1 MQTNLQTLNLFNKSK
16 KTTMQK
22 SLFLFLIFCFSF
34 GNAQT
39 SFVNNS
45 IIPAPNSYKATGD
58 SIRLNGQIKF
68 TFEKN
73 KFSARELKTAQ
84 IFESAIN
91 STTSNKKSNI
101 EVLFIA
107 KNPSVS
113 LKKEAYKIT
122 ITPKKITVTGSE
134 EGLFY
139 AVQSLLQL
147 LPNKPKNQEI
157 KLPCVTIEDEPRYDY
172 RGLHLD
178 VCRHFFSVDV
188 IKDFIA
194 QMSSYKLNNFH
205 WHLTDDQGWRI
216 EIKKYPKLTEVG
228 SKRAQTLVG
237 NKFERFPYFF
247 DGNPYEGFY
256 TQEEIKDVV
265 KFAEDHYVNI
275 IPEIEMPGHAT
286 AAVTAYPNLSCFP
299 DRQYKVIEYWGVFD
313 DIFCAGKEETFTFL
327 EDVLTEVMALFPS
340 KYIHIG
346 GDECPKT
353 RWKECP
359 NCQKRIK
366 DLGLKDEHELQ
377 SYLTTR
383 IEKFLNANGRQILGW
398 DEMLE
403 GGLAP
408 NAAVMSWRGEAGG
421 ISAARQKHNVI
432 MNPEQVLYLDY
443 NQGYS
448 PQEPLTIGRLTTVEK
463 MYNYNPTPVDS
474 LTVEEQKYIIGVQ
487 SNLWSEYLTSPAK
500 LNYMIYPRVFAL
512 AEIAWTQPQNKNYNH
527 FILNQIPYHLEKLEA
542 QKRLY
547 KVPSPFGSNET
558 ALIASK
564 YVLDLKPT
572 IKSGQIFYTIDGY
585 NPDETAELYT
595 KPVTINIPKG
605 EFRIIKTVQI
615 SPSGRRSSISKILV
629 RNPELKSALA
639 IKPTKKGL
647 KFDYY
652 TGTLFQQVQDL
663 DLAKPVNSGIFEGA
677 ISSEKWK
684 SKTERYIG
692 LKFNGY
698 IFIPE
703 TANYTISTLS
713 DDGSKLFIDNE
724 LVVNNDGI
732 HWLNEAYGAVKLEKG
747 FHKINIG
754 YFDQIG
760 GTTLTCYIQQ
770 EGKEKQEISAS
781 QLYYE

>member
-1 MQTNLQTLNLFNKSK
+1 MQFNLQTITLFNKTRTPAMLK
-16 KTTMQK
+16 NIF
-22 SLFLFLIFCFSF
+22 FLLIFCYSIS
-34 GNAQT
+34 NAQT
-39 SFVNNS
+39 SSENGS

-58 SIRLNGQIKF
+58 SVNLNGQIKIS
-68 TFEKN
+68 FEKN
-73 KFSARELKTAQ
+73 KFSSKELKTAQ

-91 STTSNKKSNI
+91 KNVASKKSGI
-101 EVLFIA
+101 EVLFITQ
-107 KNPSVS
+107 NPSSS
-113 LKKEAYKIT
+113 LKKEAYKINIST
-122 ITPKKITVTGSE
+122 KKITITGSE

-139 AVQSLLQL
+139 AVQSLLQM
-147 LPNKPKNQEI
+147 LPNKPSTKEI
-157 KLPCVTIEDEPRYDY
+157 KLPCVSIEDAPRYAY

-178 VCRHFFSVDV
+178 VCRHFFTIDV
-188 IKDFIA
+188 IKNFIA

-237 NKFERFPYFF
+237 NKFERSPYFL
-247 DGNPYEGFY
+247 DGNPYGGFY
-256 TQEEIKDVV
+256 TQEEIKEVV
-265 KFAEDHYVNI
+265 KFAEEHYVNI

-299 DRQYKVIEYWGVFD
+299 DRPYKVVEYWGVFE

-327 EDVLTEVMALFPS
+327 EDVLTEVIALFPS
-340 KYIHIG
+340 EYIHIG

-353 RWKECP
+353 RWKVCP

-377 SYLTTR
+377 GYLTKR

-408 NAAVMSWRGEAGG
+408 NAAVMSWRGESGG
-421 ISAARQKHNVI
+421 INAAKQKHLVI
-432 MNPEQVLYLDY
+432 MNPEQYLYLDY

-448 PQEPLTIGRLTTVEK
+448 PQEPLTVGRLVTVEK
-463 MYNYNPTPVDS
+463 IYNYNPTPVDS
-474 LTVEEQKYIIGVQ
+474 LTVEEQKYIWGVQ

-500 LNYMIYPRVFAL
+500 LNYQLYPRMFAL
-512 AEIAWTQPQNKNYNH
+512 AEIAWTEPQNKNYNS
-527 FILNQIPYHLEKLEA
+527 FVLNRMPHHIEKLEL

-547 KVPSPFGSNET
+547 KVPAPVGANET

-564 YVLDLKPT
+564 YLLDLKPT
-572 IKSGQIFYTIDGY
+572 IRNGKTFYTIDGY
-585 NPDETAELYT
+585 NPDETAELYE

-605 EFRIIKTVQI
+605 EFRVIKTVQI
-615 SPSGRRSSISKILV
+615 SPSGRKSSISKILI
-629 RNPELKSALA
+629 RNPEQKPALGA
-639 IKPTKKGL
+639 KPTKKGL
-647 KFDYY
+647 KYEYY

-663 DLAKPVNSGIFEGA
+663 ELVKPINSGIFEGV

-692 LKFNGY
+692 LKFDGY
-698 IFIPE
+698 IYIPE

-724 LVVNNDGI
+724 LIVNNDGI
-732 HWLNEAYGAVKLEKG
+732 HWLNEAYGVAKLEKG
-747 FHKINIG
+747 FHKISIN

-760 GTTLTCYIQQ
+760 GTTLSCFIQQ

>member
-1 MQTNLQTLNLFNKSK
+1 
-16 KTTMQK
+16 MQK
-22 SLFLFLIFCFSF
+22 SIFLFLMFCCFF
-34 GNAQT
+34 GNAQNL
-39 SFVNNS
+39 SNNNT
-45 IIPAPNSYKATGD
+45 IIPEPNFYKATGD
-58 SIRLNGQIKF
+58 SIRINGLIKVIF
-68 TFEKN
+68 KDN
-73 KFSARELKTAQ
+73 KFSTKEKRTAS
-84 IFESAIN
+84 IFESVVN
-91 STTSNKKSNI
+91 SNMPNKKSYI

-107 KNPSVS
+107 QTPSTS
-113 LKKEAYKIT
+113 EKKEAYKINVT
-122 ITPKKITVTGSE
+122 SKKITVTGSE

-147 LPNKPKNQEI
+147 LPNQPKNQEI
-157 KLPCVTIEDEPRYDY
+157 KLPCVTIEDEPRYTY

-178 VCRHFFSVDV
+178 VCRHFFTVDV

-194 QMSSYKLNNFH
+194 QMSYYKLNNFH

-247 DGNPYEGFY
+247 DGNPYGGFY

-265 KFAEDHYVNI
+265 KFAEEHYVNI

-299 DRQYKVIEYWGVFD
+299 DRQYKVVEYWGVFE

-327 EDVLTEVMALFPS
+327 EDVLTEVMTLFPS

-346 GDECPKT
+346 GDECPKA

-359 NCQKRIK
+359 NCQKKIK
-366 DLGLKDEHELQ
+366 ELGIKDEHELQ
-377 SYLTTR
+377 TYLTTR

-408 NAAVMSWRGEAGG
+408 NAAVMSWRGESGG
-421 ISAARQKHNVI
+421 ISAAKQKHFVI
-432 MNPEQVLYLDY
+432 MNPEQFLYLDY

-448 PQEPLTIGRLTTVEK
+448 PQEPLTVGKLVTVEK
-463 MYNYNPTPVDS
+463 IYNYNPTPVDS
-474 LTVEEQKYIIGVQ
+474 LTIDEQKYILGVQ

-500 LNYMIYPRVFAL
+500 LNYQIYPRVFAL
-512 AEIAWTQPQNKNYNH
+512 AEIAWTKSQNKNYNS
-527 FILNQIPYHLEKLEA
+527 FVLNRMPHHLEKLES

-547 KVPSPFGSNET
+547 KVPVPFGAEET
-558 ALIASK
+558 ALITSK
-564 YVLDLKPT
+564 YILDLKPT
-572 IKSGQIFYTIDGY
+572 IKNGQIFYTIDGY
-585 NPDETAELYT
+585 NPDETAALYE
-595 KPVTINIPKG
+595 KPVMINIPKG
-605 EFRIIKTVQI
+605 EYRTIKTVQI
-615 SPSGRRSSISKILV
+615 SPSGRKSSINKIIV
-629 RNPELKSALA
+629 KNPDLKAALA
-639 IKPTKKGL
+639 IKPTKQGL

-652 TGTLFQQVQDL
+652 TGKLFQQVQDL
-663 DLAKPVNSGIFEGA
+663 EIAKPINSGIFEGK

-684 SKTERYIG
+684 TKLERYIG

-698 IFIPE
+698 IYIPE
-703 TANYTISTLS
+703 TGNYTLSTLS
-713 DDGSKLFIDNE
+713 DDGSKLFINDE
-724 LVVNNDGI
+724 LIVDNDGI
-732 HWLNEAYGAVKLEKG
+732 HWLNESYGAVKLEKG
-747 FHKINIG
+747 FHKINIS

-760 GTTLTCYIQQ
+760 GTTLNCFIQQ

-781 QLYYE
+781 QLFYE

>member
-1 MQTNLQTLNLFNKSK
+1 
-16 KTTMQK
+16 MQK
-22 SLFLFLIFCFSF
+22 SIFLFLIFCYSF
-34 GNAQT
+34 GNAQIA
-39 SFVNNS
+39 SNNNS
-45 IIPAPNSYKATGD
+45 IIPAPNFYKATGD
-58 SIRLNGQIKF
+58 SVFLNGQIKVV
-68 TFEKN
+68 FEKN
-73 KFSARELKTAQ
+73 KFSAKELKTAQ

-91 STTSNKKSNI
+91 KNVSSKKSTI
-101 EVLFIA
+101 EVLFVA
-107 KNPSVS
+107 QNPSSS
-113 LKKEAYKIT
+113 LKKEAYKINIST
-122 ITPKKITVTGSE
+122 KKIIVTGSE

-147 LPNKPKNQEI
+147 FPNQLKNQEI
-157 KLPCVTIEDEPRYDY
+157 KLPCVTIQDEPRYSY

-178 VCRHFFSVDV
+178 VCRHFFTTDV

-194 QMSSYKLNNFH
+194 QMSSYKLNKFH

-237 NKFERFPYFF
+237 NKFERSSYFF
-247 DGNPYEGFY
+247 DGNPYGGFY

-265 KFAEDHYVNI
+265 KFAEEHYVNI

-299 DRQYKVIEYWGVFD
+299 DRNYKVVEYWGVFE
-313 DIFCAGKEETFTFL
+313 DIFCAGKEETFVFL

-366 DLGLKDEHELQ
+366 DLGLKNEHELQ

-432 MNPEQVLYLDY
+432 MNSEQVLYLDY

-448 PQEPLTIGRLTTVEK
+448 PNEPLTIGRLTTVEK
-463 MYNYNPTPVDS
+463 IYNYNPTPVDS
-474 LTVEEQKYIIGVQ
+474 LTVEEQKYIMGVQ

-500 LNYMIYPRVFAL
+500 LNYMLYPRMFAL
-512 AEIAWTQPQNKNYNH
+512 AEIAWTEPQNKNYNN
-527 FILNQIPYHLEKLEA
+527 FVLDRIPNHLEKLEL

-547 KVPSPFGSNET
+547 KVPSPFGSTET

-572 IKSGQIFYTIDGY
+572 IKNGQIFYTIDGY

-605 EFRIIKTVQI
+605 EYRIIKIVQI
-615 SPSGRRSSISKILV
+615 NSGGRRSSINKIVV
-629 RNPELKSALA
+629 RNPDLKSALK

-647 KFDYY
+647 KYDYF
-652 TGTLFQQVQDL
+652 TGILFQQVQDL
-663 DLAKPVNSGIFEGA
+663 ELAKPVNSGIFEGT

-684 SKTERYIG
+684 SKIERYIG
-692 LKFNGY
+692 LKFDGY
-698 IFIPE
+698 IYIAE

-747 FHKINIG
+747 FHKININ

-760 GTTLTCYIQQ
+760 GTTLSCFMQQ

>member
-1 MQTNLQTLNLFNKSK
+1 MK
-16 KTTMQK
+16 KNI
-22 SLFLFLIFCFSF
+22 FLFLLFCCFI
-34 GNAQT
+34 GKAQNT
-39 SFVNNS
+39 TRNTS
-45 IIPAPNSYKATGD
+45 IIPAPNSYQATGD
-58 SIRLNGQIKF
+58 SIILSGKIKVV
-68 TFEKN
+68 FENN
-73 KFSARELKTAQ
+73 KYSAKELKTAQ
-84 IFESAIN
+84 IFEAVVN
-91 STTSNKKSNI
+91 GNLPAKKSPI
-101 EVLFIA
+101 EVLFVA
-107 KNPSVS
+107 KNPSS
-113 LKKEAYKIT
+113 ASEESYKIS
-122 ITPKKITVTGSE
+122 ISSKKIIVTGSE

-147 LPNKPKNQEI
+147 LPNKPSDKKEI
-157 KLPCVTIEDEPRYDY
+157 KLPCISVEDAPRYAY

-178 VCRHFFSVDV
+178 VCRHFFSVDA

-237 NKFERFPYFF
+237 NKFERSPLFF
-247 DGNPYEGFY
+247 DGNPYGGFY

-265 KFAEDHYVNI
+265 KFAEAHYVNI

-286 AAVTAYPNLSCFP
+286 AAITAYPNLSCFP
-299 DRQYKVIEYWGVFD
+299 ERTYKVVETWGVFE

-327 EDVLTEVMALFPS
+327 EDVLTEVIALFPS

-346 GDECPKT
+346 GDECPKA

-366 DLGLKDEHELQ
+366 DLGLKNEHELQ

-408 NAAVMSWRGEAGG
+408 NAAVMSWRGESGG
-421 ISAARQKHNVI
+421 ISAAKQKHNVI

-463 MYNYNPTPVDS
+463 IYNYNPTPVDS
-474 LTVEEQKYIIGVQ
+474 LTIEEQKYIWGVQ

-500 LNYMIYPRVFAL
+500 LNYMLYPRLFAL
-512 AEIAWTQPQNKNYNH
+512 AEIAWTQPQNKSYNH
-527 FILNQIPYHLEKLEA
+527 FILNQMPYHLEKLEQ

-547 KVPSPFGSNET
+547 KVPTPFGSNET
-558 ALIASK
+558 AIIASK
-564 YVLDLKPT
+564 YILDLKPT
-572 IKSGQIFYTIDGY
+572 IKNTQIFYTIDGY
-585 NPDETAELYT
+585 NPDETAEFYT
-595 KPVTINIPKG
+595 KPVIVNIPKG
-605 EFRIIKTVQI
+605 EYRIIKIVQI

-629 RNPELKSALA
+629 RNPDLKSALA

-647 KFDYY
+647 KYDYY
-652 TGTLFQQVQDL
+652 TGTFQQVQDL
-663 DLAKPVNSGIFEGA
+663 ELIKPVNSGIFEGA

-684 SKTERYIG
+684 TKTERYIG
-692 LKFNGY
+692 LKFDGY

-747 FHKINIG
+747 FHKLNIS

-760 GTTLTCYIQQ
+760 GTTLTCFIQQ
-770 EGKEKQEISAS
+770 EGKEKQEISES
-781 QLYYE
+781 NLYYE

>member
-1 MQTNLQTLNLFNKSK
+1 MRKIVFLLLLFCS
-16 KTTMQK
+16 
-22 SLFLFLIFCFSF
+22 SI
-34 GNAQT
+34 GNAQIP
-39 SFVNNS
+39 SENNS
-45 IIPAPNSYKATGD
+45 IIPAPNFYKATGD
-58 SIRLNGQIKF
+58 SIRLNGKIKV

-73 KFSARELKTAQ
+73 RFSSKELKTAQ

-91 STTSNKKSNI
+91 TNTSNKKSNV
-101 EVLFIA
+101 EVLFIT
-107 KNPSVS
+107 KNPAES
-113 LKKEAYKIT
+113 LKKEGYTINIT
-122 ITPKKITVTGSE
+122 SKKITVTGSE
-134 EGLFY
+134 AGLFY

-147 LPNKPKNQEI
+147 LPNQFKNQEI
-157 KLPCVTIEDEPRYDY
+157 KLPCVTIEDEPRYSY

-194 QMSSYKLNNFH
+194 QMSYYKLNNFH

-237 NKFERFPYFF
+237 NKFERSPYFF
-247 DGNPYEGFY
+247 DGNPYGGFY

-299 DRQYKVIEYWGVFD
+299 DRQYKVVEYWGVFE

-359 NCQKRIK
+359 NCQKKIK
-366 DLGLKDEHELQ
+366 DLGLKNEHELQ
-377 SYLTTR
+377 TYLTSR

-403 GGLAP
+403 GGLTP

-421 ISAARQKHNVI
+421 IIAAKQKHFVI

-448 PQEPLTIGRLTTVEK
+448 PNEPLTIGRLTTVEK
-463 MYNYNPTPVDS
+463 IYNYNPTPVDS
-474 LTVEEQKYIIGVQ
+474 LTADEQKYIMGVQ
-487 SNLWSEYLTSPAK
+487 SNLWSEYLTTPAK

-512 AEIAWTQPQNKNYNH
+512 AEIAWTEPKNKKLNH
-527 FILNQIPYHLEKLEA
+527 FILNQIPHHLEKLEA

-558 ALIASK
+558 ALIASE
-564 YVLDLKPT
+564 YILDLKQT
-572 IKSGQIFYTIDGY
+572 VKNGQIFYTIDGY
-585 NPDETAELYT
+585 NPDETAEIYT
-595 KPVTINIPKG
+595 KPVRINIPKG
-605 EFRIIKTVQI
+605 EFRMIKTVQI

-639 IKPTKKGL
+639 IKLTKRGL

-684 SKTERYIG
+684 TKTERYIG

-698 IFIPE
+698 IYITE

-713 DDGSKLFIDNE
+713 DDGSKLFIDDE
-724 LVVNNDGI
+724 LVVNNNGI
-732 HWLNEAYGAVKLEKG
+732 HWLNEAYGALKLEKG
-747 FHKINIG
+747 FHKINIS

-760 GTTLTCYIQQ
+760 GTTLTCFIQQ
-770 EGKEKQEISAS
+770 EGKEKQEINAS

>member
-1 MQTNLQTLNLFNKSK
+1 
-16 KTTMQK
+16 MQK
-22 SLFLFLIFCFSF
+22 SIFLLLIFCYSF
-34 GNAQT
+34 GSAQT
-39 SFVNNS
+39 SVNNNS

-58 SIRLNGQIKF
+58 SIRLNGQIKVI
-68 TFEKN
+68 FEKN
-73 KFSARELKTAQ
+73 KFSAKEQKTAN
-84 IFESAIN
+84 IFEAAIN
-91 STTSNKKSNI
+91 KNVSSKKSAI
-101 EVLFIA
+101 EVLFIT
-107 KNPSVS
+107 KNPSAS
-113 LKKEAYKIT
+113 LKKEAYKIN
-122 ITPKKITVTGSE
+122 ITSKKITVTGSE
-134 EGLFY
+134 KGLFY
-139 AVQSLLQL
+139 GVQSLLQM
-147 LPNKPKNQEI
+147 LPNKITNQEV
-157 KLPCVTIEDEPRYDY
+157 KLPCVTIEDEPRYNY

-247 DGNPYEGFY
+247 DGNPYGGFY

-265 KFAEDHYVNI
+265 KFAEEHYVNI

-299 DRQYKVIEYWGVFD
+299 DRQYKVIESWGVFE
-313 DIFCAGKEETFTFL
+313 DIFCAGKEETFAFL

-340 KYIHIG
+340 TYIHIG
-346 GDECPKT
+346 GDECPKA

-366 DLGLKDEHELQ
+366 ELGLKNEHELQ

-463 MYNYNPTPVDS
+463 IYNYNPTPVDS
-474 LTVEEQKYIIGVQ
+474 LTVDEQKYIIGVQ

-512 AEIAWTQPQNKNYNH
+512 AEIAWTEPQNKNYNQ
-527 FILNQIPYHLEKLEA
+527 FILNQIPHHLEKLEA

-558 ALIASK
+558 ALIGSK

-585 NPDETAELYT
+585 NPDETAELYR

-684 SKTERYIG
+684 TKTERYIG
-692 LKFNGY
+692 LKFDGY

-760 GTTLTCYIQQ
+760 GTTLTCFIQQ

>member
-1 MQTNLQTLNLFNKSK
+1 MHKNI
-16 KTTMQK
+16 
-22 SLFLFLIFCFSF
+22 FLFIMFCCFL
-34 GNAQT
+34 GNAQNSSGNT
-39 SFVNNS
+39 S
-45 IIPAPNSYKATGD
+45 IIPAPNFYKVSGD
-58 SIRLNGQIKF
+58 SIRLNGQIKIS
-68 TFEKN
+68 FENN
-73 KFSARELKTAQ
+73 KYSPRELKTAQ

-91 STTSNKKSNI
+91 KNTSSKKSNI
-101 EVLFIA
+101 EVLFAA
-107 KNPSVS
+107 KNPSS
-113 LKKEAYKIT
+113 STKKEAYKIT
-122 ITPKKITVTGSE
+122 ITSKKITVTGSE

-139 AVQSLLQL
+139 AVQSLVQL
-147 LPNKPKNQEI
+147 LPNKIKNQEI
-157 KLPCVTIEDEPRYDY
+157 KLPCVTLEDEPRYSY

-194 QMSSYKLNNFH
+194 QMSYYKLNNFH

-216 EIKKYPKLTEVG
+216 EIKKYPKLTEIG

-237 NKFERFPYFF
+237 NKFERSPYFF
-247 DGNPYEGFY
+247 DGNPYGGFY
-256 TQEEIKDVV
+256 TQEQIKEVV

-299 DRQYKVIEYWGVFD
+299 DRNYKVVESWGVFE

-346 GDECPKT
+346 GDECPKA

-366 DLGLKDEHELQ
+366 DLGLKNEHELQ

-408 NAAVMSWRGEAGG
+408 NAAVMSWRGESGG
-421 ISAARQKHNVI
+421 ISAAKQKHFVI

-463 MYNYNPTPVDS
+463 IYNYNPTPVDS
-474 LTVEEQKYIIGVQ
+474 LTVDEQKYIMGAQ

-500 LNYMIYPRVFAL
+500 LNYMLYPRLFAL
-512 AEIAWTQPQNKNYNH
+512 AEITWTEPQNKNYSH
-527 FILNQIPYHLEKLEA
+527 FILHQIPHHLEKLES

-547 KVPSPFGSNET
+547 KVPTPFGSEET

-564 YVLDLKPT
+564 YTLDLKPT
-572 IKSGQIFYTIDGY
+572 INNGKIFYTIDGY
-585 NPDETAELYT
+585 NPDETAELYS
-595 KPVTINIPKG
+595 KPVIVNIPKG
-605 EFRIIKTVQI
+605 EFRIIKVIQI
-615 SPSGRRSSISKILV
+615 SESGRRSSINKIIV
-629 RNPELKSALA
+629 RNPDLKPALA
-639 IKPTKKGL
+639 VEPKKNGL
-647 KFDYY
+647 KYEYF
-652 TGTLFQQVQDL
+652 TGNFQQVQDL
-663 DLAKPVNSGIFEGA
+663 EFSKPVNSGILEGK

-684 SKTERYIG
+684 TKIERYIG
-692 LKFNGY
+692 LKFDGY

-703 TANYTISTLS
+703 TGNYTFSTLS

-724 LVVNNDGI
+724 LIVNNDGI

-747 FHKINIG
+747 FHKFNIS
-754 YFDQIG
+754 YFDQVG
-760 GTTLTCYIQQ
+760 GTVLNCFMQQ

-781 QLYYE
+781 QLFYE

>member
-1 MQTNLQTLNLFNKSK
+1 MHKRIL
-16 KTTMQK
+16 
-22 SLFLFLIFCFSF
+22 LFLIFCYYF

-39 SFVNNS
+39 SSDNTT

-58 SIRLNGQIKF
+58 SIRLNGKIKVV
-68 TFEKN
+68 FEN
-73 KFSARELKTAQ
+73 HKFSAKEFKTAQ
-84 IFESAIN
+84 IFEAAIN
-91 STTSNKKSNI
+91 SNLINKKSNV
-101 EVLFIA
+101 EVLFIT
-107 KNPSVS
+107 KNPSSS
-113 LKKEAYKIT
+113 LKKEAYKIN

-147 LPNKPKNQEI
+147 LPNKPKNEEV
-157 KLPCVTIEDEPRYDY
+157 KLPCLTIEDEPRYNY

-237 NKFERFPYFF
+237 NKFERSPYFF
-247 DGNPYEGFY
+247 DGNPYGGFY

-327 EDVLTEVMALFPS
+327 EDVLTEVIALFPS

-366 DLGLKDEHELQ
+366 DLGLKNEHELQ

-383 IEKFLNANGRQILGW
+383 IEKFLNAHGRQILGW

-408 NAAVMSWRGEAGG
+408 NAAVMSWRGESGG
-421 ISAARQKHNVI
+421 ISAAKQKHNVI

-448 PQEPLTIGRLTTVEK
+448 PQEPLTVGRLITVDK
-463 MYNYNPTPVDS
+463 IYNYNPTPVDS
-474 LTVEEQKYIIGVQ
+474 LTVDEQKYIMGVQ
-487 SNLWSEYLTSPAK
+487 SNLWSEYITSPAK
-500 LNYMIYPRVFAL
+500 LNYQLYPRVFAL
-512 AEIAWTQPQNKNYNH
+512 AEIAWTEPQNKNYNH
-527 FILNQIPYHLEKLEA
+527 FILNQIPYHLEKLET

-547 KVPSPFGSNET
+547 KVPTPFGSTET
-558 ALIASK
+558 ALIAYK

-572 IKSGQIFYTIDGY
+572 IKNGQIFYTIDGY

-605 EFRIIKTVQI
+605 EYRIIKTVQI
-615 SPSGRRSSISKILV
+615 SPSGRKSSINKILV
-629 RNPELKSALA
+629 RNPDLKSALA

-652 TGTLFQQVQDL
+652 TGTSFQQVQDL
-663 DLAKPVNSGIFEGA
+663 ELIKPINSGIFEGA
-677 ISSEKWK
+677 VRSEKWK

-692 LKFNGY
+692 LKFDGY
-698 IFIPE
+698 VYIAE

-732 HWLNEAYGAVKLEKG
+732 HWLNEAYGVVKLEKG
-747 FHKINIG
+747 FHKLNIS

-760 GTTLTCYIQQ
+760 GTTLSCFIQQ
-770 EGKEKQEISAS
+770 EGNEKQEIIAS

>member
-1 MQTNLQTLNLFNKSK
+1 MLKNIFLLF
-16 KTTMQK
+16 
-22 SLFLFLIFCFSF
+22 IFCYCI

-39 SFVNNS
+39 SSENSS
-45 IIPAPNSYKATGD
+45 IIPAPNSYHATGD
-58 SIRLNGQIKF
+58 SISLNGQIKIS
-68 TFEKN
+68 FEKN
-73 KFSARELKTAQ
+73 NFSAKELKTAQ

-91 STTSNKKSNI
+91 KNTASKRSNI

-107 KNPSVS
+107 QNPSAT
-113 LKKEAYKIT
+113 LKKEAYKIN
-122 ITPKKITVTGSE
+122 ITSKKITVTGSE

-139 AVQSLLQL
+139 AVQSLLQM
-147 LPNKPKNQEI
+147 LPNKPSAKEI
-157 KLPCVTIEDEPRYDY
+157 KLPCVTIEDAPRYAY

-178 VCRHFFSVDV
+178 VCRHFFTIDV

-216 EIKKYPKLTEVG
+216 EIKKYPKLTGVG

-265 KFAEDHYVNI
+265 KFAEEHYVNI

-299 DRQYKVIEYWGVFD
+299 DRPYKVVEYWGVFD

-327 EDVLTEVMALFPS
+327 EDVLTEVIALFPS

-353 RWKECP
+353 RWKVCP

-377 SYLTTR
+377 GYLTKR

-408 NAAVMSWRGEAGG
+408 NAAVMSWRGESGG
-421 ISAARQKHNVI
+421 INAAKQKHLVI
-432 MNPEQVLYLDY
+432 MNPEQYLYLDY

-448 PQEPLTIGRLTTVEK
+448 PQEPLTVGRLVTVEK
-463 MYNYNPTPVDS
+463 IYNYNPTPVDS
-474 LTVEEQKYIIGVQ
+474 LTVEEQKYIWGVQ

-500 LNYMIYPRVFAL
+500 LNYQLYPRMFAL
-512 AEIAWTQPQNKNYNH
+512 AEIAWTEPQNKNYNS
-527 FILNQIPYHLEKLEA
+527 FVLNRMPHHIEKLEL

-547 KVPSPFGSNET
+547 KVPAPFGGNET
-558 ALIASK
+558 AIIASK
-564 YVLDLKPT
+564 YILDLRPT
-572 IKSGQIFYTIDGY
+572 IKNGKIFYTIDGY
-585 NPDETAELYT
+585 NPDETAEFYT

-605 EFRIIKTVQI
+605 EYRTIKTVQI
-615 SPSGRRSSISKILV
+615 SPSGRKSSINKIIV
-629 RNPELKSALA
+629 RNPEQKSALA
-639 IKPTKKGL
+639 VKPTKNGL
-647 KFDYY
+647 RYDYF

-663 DLAKPVNSGIFEGA
+663 ELVKPINSGVFDGV

-684 SKTERYIG
+684 TKTERYIG
-692 LKFNGY
+692 LKFDGY
-698 IFIPE
+698 IYIPE

-724 LVVNNDGI
+724 LIVNNDGI
-732 HWLNEAYGAVKLEKG
+732 HWLNEAYGVAKLEKG
-747 FHKINIG
+747 FHKINIS

-760 GTTLTCYIQQ
+760 GTTLSCFIQQ

>member
-1 MQTNLQTLNLFNKSK
+1 MHKNI
-16 KTTMQK
+16 
-22 SLFLFLIFCFSF
+22 FLFIMFCCFL
-34 GNAQT
+34 GNAQNSSGNT
-39 SFVNNS
+39 S
-45 IIPAPNSYKATGD
+45 IIPAPNFYKVSGD
-58 SIRLNGQIKF
+58 SIRLNGQIKIS
-68 TFEKN
+68 FENN
-73 KFSARELKTAQ
+73 KYSPRELKTAQ

-91 STTSNKKSNI
+91 KNTSSKKSNI
-101 EVLFIA
+101 QVLFVT
-107 KNPSVS
+107 KNPSS
-113 LKKEAYKIT
+113 STKKEAYKIT
-122 ITPKKITVTGSE
+122 ITSKKITVTGSE

-139 AVQSLLQL
+139 AVQSLVQL
-147 LPNKPKNQEI
+147 LPNKIKNQEI
-157 KLPCVTIEDEPRYDY
+157 KLPCVTLEDEPRYSY

-194 QMSSYKLNNFH
+194 QMSYYKLNNFH

-216 EIKKYPKLTEVG
+216 EIKKYPKLTEIG

-237 NKFERFPYFF
+237 NKFERSPYFF
-247 DGNPYEGFY
+247 DGNPYGGFY
-256 TQEEIKDVV
+256 TQEQIKEVV

-299 DRQYKVIEYWGVFD
+299 DRNYKVVESWGVFE

-346 GDECPKT
+346 GDECPKA

-366 DLGLKDEHELQ
+366 DLGLKNEHELQ

-408 NAAVMSWRGEAGG
+408 NAAVMSWRGESGG
-421 ISAARQKHNVI
+421 ISAAKQKHFVI

-463 MYNYNPTPVDS
+463 IYNYNPTPVDS
-474 LTVEEQKYIIGVQ
+474 LTVDEQKYIMGAQ

-500 LNYMIYPRVFAL
+500 LNYMLYPRLFAL
-512 AEIAWTQPQNKNYNH
+512 AEITWTEPQNKNYNH
-527 FILNQIPYHLEKLEA
+527 FILHQIPHHLEKLES

-547 KVPSPFGSNET
+547 KVPTPFGSEET

-564 YVLDLKPT
+564 YTLDLKPT
-572 IKSGQIFYTIDGY
+572 IKNGKIFYTIDGY
-585 NPDETAELYT
+585 NPDETAELYS
-595 KPVTINIPKG
+595 KPVIVNIPKG
-605 EFRIIKTVQI
+605 EFRIIKVVQI
-615 SPSGRRSSISKILV
+615 SESGRRSSINKIIV
-629 RNPELKSALA
+629 RNPDSKPALTTQ
-639 IKPTKKGL
+639 PKKNGL
-647 KFDYY
+647 KYEYF
-652 TGTLFQQVQDL
+652 TGNFQQVQDL
-663 DLAKPVNSGIFEGA
+663 EFSKPVNSGILEGK

-684 SKTERYIG
+684 TKIERYIG
-692 LKFNGY
+692 LKFDGY

-703 TANYTISTLS
+703 TGNYTFSTLS

-747 FHKINIG
+747 FHKFNIS
-754 YFDQIG
+754 YFDQVG
-760 GTTLTCYIQQ
+760 GTVLNCFMQQ
-770 EGKEKQEISAS
+770 EGKVKQEISAS
-781 QLYYE
+781 QLFYE

>member
-1 MQTNLQTLNLFNKSK
+1 
-16 KTTMQK
+16 MQK
-22 SLFLFLIFCFSF
+22 SIFFFFLFCCSF
-34 GNAQT
+34 GNAQIAAD
-39 SFVNNS
+39 NNS
-45 IIPAPNSYKATGD
+45 IIPVPNFYKAAGD
-58 SIRLNGQIKF
+58 SIRLNGFIKVV
-68 TFEKN
+68 FENN
-73 KFSARELKTAQ
+73 KYSRRELKSAQ
-84 IFESAIN
+84 IFEAAIN
-91 STTSNKKSNI
+91 KNTTSKKGNV

-107 KNPSVS
+107 EIPSFS
-113 LKKEAYKIT
+113 LKKEAYTINIT
-122 ITPKKITVTGSE
+122 SKKITVTGSE

-139 AVQSLLQL
+139 AVQSLLQM
-147 LPNKPKNQEI
+147 LPNKPSTQET
-157 KLPCVTIEDEPRYDY
+157 KLPVVTIEDQPRYAY

-178 VCRHFFSVDV
+178 VCRHFFPVDV

-216 EIKKYPKLTEVG
+216 EIKKYPKLTEIG

-237 NKFERFPYFF
+237 NKFERSSYFF
-247 DGNPYEGFY
+247 DGNPYGGFY
-256 TQEEIKDVV
+256 TQEEIKEVV
-265 KFAEDHYVNI
+265 KFAAEHYVNI
-275 IPEIEMPGHAT
+275 IPEIEMPGHAS

-299 DRQYKVIEYWGVFD
+299 DRNYKVVEYWGVFE

-353 RWKECP
+353 RWKACP

-366 DLGLKDEHELQ
+366 DLGLKNEHELQ

-383 IEKFLNANGRQILGW
+383 IEKFLNSNGRQILGW

-463 MYNYNPTPVDS
+463 IYNYNPTPVDS
-474 LTVEEQKYIIGVQ
+474 LTAEEQKYILGVQ

-500 LNYMIYPRVFAL
+500 LNYMLYPRVFAL
-512 AEIAWTQPQNKNYNH
+512 AEIAWTEPQNKNYNH
-527 FILNQIPYHLEKLEA
+527 FILNQIPHHLEKLES

-547 KVPSPFGSNET
+547 KVPTPFGANET

-564 YVLDLKPT
+564 YVLDLQPT
-572 IKSGQIFYTIDGY
+572 IKNGQIFYTIDGY
-585 NPDETAELYT
+585 NPDETAVLYE
-595 KPVTINIPKG
+595 KPVNINIPKG
-605 EFRIIKTVQI
+605 EYRIIKTVQV
-615 SPSGRRSSISKILV
+615 SPGGRRSSINKILV

-639 IKPTKKGL
+639 LKPNKKGL
-647 KFDYY
+647 KYDYY
-652 TGTLFQQVQDL
+652 TGTFQQLQDL
-663 DLAKPVNSGIFEGA
+663 ELAKPINSGIHEGA
-677 ISSEKWK
+677 VSSEKWK

-692 LKFNGY
+692 LKFDGY
-698 IFIPE
+698 IYIPE

-732 HWLNEAYGAVKLEKG
+732 HWLNEAYGVVKLEKG
-747 FHKINIG
+747 FHKININ

-760 GTTLTCYIQQ
+760 GTTLTCHIQE
-770 EGKEKQEISAS
+770 EGKQKQEINAS

>member
-1 MQTNLQTLNLFNKSK
+1 
-16 KTTMQK
+16 MQK
-22 SLFLFLIFCFSF
+22 SILLFLMICCFF
-34 GNAQT
+34 GNAQN
-39 SFVNNS
+39 SSNNNT
-45 IIPAPNSYKATGD
+45 IIPEPNFYKVTGD
-58 SIRLNGQIKF
+58 SIRINGLIKVVF
-68 TFEKN
+68 KDN
-73 KFSARELKTAQ
+73 KFSTKEKRTAS
-84 IFESAIN
+84 IFESVVN
-91 STTSNKKSNI
+91 SNVSNKKSNI

-107 KNPSVS
+107 QTPSS
-113 LKKEAYKIT
+113 SEKREAYKIN
-122 ITPKKITVTGSE
+122 ITSKKITVTGSE

-147 LPNKPKNQEI
+147 LPNQPKNQEI
-157 KLPCVTIEDEPRYDY
+157 KLPCVTIEDEPRYTY

-178 VCRHFFSVDV
+178 VCRHFFTVDV

-194 QMSSYKLNNFH
+194 QMSYYKLNNFH

-247 DGNPYEGFY
+247 DGNPYGGFY

-265 KFAEDHYVNI
+265 KFAEEHYVNI

-299 DRQYKVIEYWGVFD
+299 DRQYKVVEYWGVFE

-346 GDECPKT
+346 GDECPKA

-359 NCQKRIK
+359 NCQKKIK
-366 DLGLKDEHELQ
+366 ELGIKDEHELQ
-377 SYLTTR
+377 TYLTTR

-408 NAAVMSWRGEAGG
+408 NAAVMSWRGESGG
-421 ISAARQKHNVI
+421 ISAAKQKHFVI
-432 MNPEQVLYLDY
+432 MNPEQFLYLDY

-448 PQEPLTIGRLTTVEK
+448 PQEPLTVGRLVTVEK
-463 MYNYNPTPVDS
+463 IYNYNPTPVDS
-474 LTVEEQKYIIGVQ
+474 LTIDEQKYILGVQ

-500 LNYMIYPRVFAL
+500 LNYQIYPRVFAL
-512 AEIAWTQPQNKNYNH
+512 AEIAWTKPQNKNYNS
-527 FILNQIPYHLEKLEA
+527 FILNRMPHHLEKLES

-547 KVPSPFGSNET
+547 KFPVPFGAEET
-558 ALIASK
+558 ALITSK
-564 YVLDLKPT
+564 YILDLKPT
-572 IKSGQIFYTIDGY
+572 IKNGQIFYTIDGY
-585 NPDETAELYT
+585 NPDETAALYE

-605 EFRIIKTVQI
+605 EYRTIKTVQI
-615 SPSGRRSSISKILV
+615 SPSGRKSSINKIIV
-629 RNPELKSALA
+629 KNPDLKTALS
-639 IKPTKKGL
+639 IKPTKQGL

-652 TGTLFQQVQDL
+652 TGKLFQQVQDL
-663 DLAKPVNSGIFEGA
+663 ELAKPINSGILEGK

-684 SKTERYIG
+684 TKLERYIG

-698 IFIPE
+698 IYIPE
-703 TANYTISTLS
+703 TANYTFSTLS
-713 DDGSKLFIDNE
+713 DDGSKLFIDDE
-724 LVVNNDGI
+724 LIVDNDGI
-732 HWLNEAYGAVKLEKG
+732 HWLNEAYGVVKLEKG
-747 FHKINIG
+747 FHKLNIT

-760 GTTLTCYIQQ
+760 GTTLNCFIQQ
-770 EGKEKQEISAS
+770 EGKEKQEINAS
-781 QLYYE
+781 QLFYE

>member
-1 MQTNLQTLNLFNKSK
+1 
-16 KTTMQK
+16 MQK
-22 SLFLFLIFCFSF
+22 SVFLLLLFCYSF
-34 GNAQT
+34 GSAQT
-39 SFVNNS
+39 SSTNNS

-58 SIRLNGQIKF
+58 SIRFNGQIKVL
-68 TFEKN
+68 FEKN
-73 KFSARELKTAQ
+73 KYSAKEQKTAKLL
-84 IFESAIN
+84 ESAIN
-91 STTSNKKSNI
+91 ANTANQKSTI
-101 EVLFIA
+101 DVVFITQ
-107 KNPSVS
+107 NPAPS
-113 LKKEAYKIT
+113 LKKEGYKIV

-139 AVQSLLQL
+139 AVQSLLQM
-147 LPNKPKNQEI
+147 LPNKPKSQEI

-247 DGNPYEGFY
+247 DGNPYGGFY

-265 KFAEDHYVNI
+265 KFAEEHYVNV

-299 DRQYKVIEYWGVFD
+299 DRPYKVIEYWGVFE

-346 GDECPKT
+346 GDECPKA

-359 NCQKRIK
+359 NCQKKIK
-366 DLGLKDEHELQ
+366 ELGLKNEHELQ
-377 SYLTTR
+377 TYLTTR
-383 IEKFLNANGRQILGW
+383 IEKFLNNNGRQILGW

-403 GGLAP
+403 GGLTP
-408 NAAVMSWRGEAGG
+408 NAAVMSWRGESGG
-421 ISAARQKHNVI
+421 IAAAKQKHFVI
-432 MNPEQVLYLDY
+432 MNPEHILYLDY
-443 NQGYS
+443 NQAYS
-448 PQEPLTIGRLTTVEK
+448 PNEPLTVGRLVTVEK
-463 MYNYNPTPVDS
+463 MYHYNPTPVDS
-474 LTVEEQKYIIGVQ
+474 LTVDEQKYIMGVQ

-500 LNYMIYPRVFAL
+500 LNYQLYPRMFAL
-512 AEIAWTQPQNKNYNH
+512 AETAWTQPQHKNYNN
-527 FILNQIPYHLEKLEA
+527 FVLNRMPHHLEKLEL

-547 KVPSPFGSNET
+547 KVPTPFGANET

-572 IKSGQIFYTIDGY
+572 IKNGQIFYTIDGY
-585 NPDETAELYT
+585 NPDETANLYE
-595 KPVTINIPKG
+595 KPVTIHIPKG
-605 EFRIIKTVQI
+605 EFRTVKTVQI
-615 SPSGRRSSISKILV
+615 SPSGRKSSINKIII
-629 RNPELKSALA
+629 RNPDLKPALA
-639 IKPTKKGL
+639 VKPTKQGL
-647 KFDYY
+647 KYEYFI
-652 TGTLFQQVQDL
+652 GTLFQQVQDL
-663 DLAKPVNSGIFEGA
+663 ELAKPVNSGIFEGTV
-677 ISSEKWK
+677 SSEKWK
-684 SKTERYIG
+684 TKKERYIG
-692 LKFNGY
+692 LKFDGY
-698 IFIPE
+698 IYVPE
-703 TANYTISTLS
+703 TGNYKFSTLS

-724 LVVNNDGI
+724 LIVNNDGI

-747 FHKINIG
+747 FHKFNIS
-754 YFDQIG
+754 YFDQVG
-760 GTTLTCYIQQ
+760 GTTLNCFIQP

-781 QLYYE
+781 QFYYE

>member
-1 MQTNLQTLNLFNKSK
+1 
-16 KTTMQK
+16 MQK
-22 SLFLFLIFCFSF
+22 SVFLLLLFCYSF
-34 GNAQT
+34 GSAQT
-39 SFVNNS
+39 SLNNNS
-45 IIPAPNSYKATGD
+45 IIPAPNFYKATGD
-58 SIRLNGQIKF
+58 SIRFNGQIKVL
-68 TFEKN
+68 FEKN
-73 KFSARELKTAQ
+73 KYSAKEQKTAKLL
-84 IFESAIN
+84 ESVIN
-91 STTSNKKSNI
+91 ANTANKKSTI
-101 EVLFIA
+101 DVVFITQ
-107 KNPSVS
+107 NPASS
-113 LKKEAYKIT
+113 LKKEGYKIV

-139 AVQSLLQL
+139 AVQSLLQM
-147 LPNKPKNQEI
+147 LPNKPKSQEI

-247 DGNPYEGFY
+247 DGNPYGGFY

-265 KFAEDHYVNI
+265 KFAEEHYVNV

-299 DRQYKVIEYWGVFD
+299 DRSYKVIEYWGVFE

-346 GDECPKT
+346 GDECPKA

-359 NCQKRIK
+359 NCQKKIK
-366 DLGLKDEHELQ
+366 ELGLKNEHELQ
-377 SYLTTR
+377 TYLTTR
-383 IEKFLNANGRQILGW
+383 IEKFLNNNGRQILGW

-403 GGLAP
+403 GGLTP
-408 NAAVMSWRGEAGG
+408 NAAVMSWRGESGG
-421 ISAARQKHNVI
+421 IAAAKQKHFVI
-432 MNPEQVLYLDY
+432 MNPEHILYLDY
-443 NQGYS
+443 NQAYS
-448 PQEPLTIGRLTTVEK
+448 PNEPLTVGRLVTVEK

-474 LTVEEQKYIIGVQ
+474 LTIDEQKYIMGVQ

-500 LNYMIYPRVFAL
+500 LNYQLYPRIFAL
-512 AEIAWTQPQNKNYNH
+512 AETAWTAPQNKNYDN
-527 FILNQIPYHLEKLEA
+527 FVLNRMPHHLEKLEL

-547 KVPSPFGSNET
+547 KVPTPFGANET
-558 ALIASK
+558 ALITSK
-564 YVLDLKPT
+564 YTLDLKPT
-572 IKSGQIFYTIDGY
+572 IKNGQIFYTIDGY

-595 KPVTINIPKG
+595 KPVTIHVPKG
-605 EFRIIKTVQI
+605 EFRIVKTVQI
-615 SPSGRRSSISKILV
+615 SPSGRKSSINKIIL
-629 RNPELKSALA
+629 RNPDLKPALA
-639 IKPTKKGL
+639 VKPTKQGL
-647 KFDYY
+647 KYEYFI
-652 TGTLFQQVQDL
+652 GTLFQQVQDL
-663 DLAKPVNSGIFEGA
+663 ELVKPVNSGIFEGTM
-677 ISSEKWK
+677 SSEKWK
-684 SKTERYIG
+684 TKKERYIG
-692 LKFNGY
+692 LKFDGY
-698 IFIPE
+698 IYVPE
-703 TANYTISTLS
+703 TANYTFSTLS

-724 LVVNNDGI
+724 LIVNNDGI
-732 HWLNEAYGAVKLEKG
+732 HWLNEAYGTVKLEKG
-747 FHKINIG
+747 FHKFNIS
-754 YFDQIG
+754 YFDQVG
-760 GTTLTCYIQQ
+760 GTTLNCFIQP

-781 QLYYE
+781 QFYYE

>member
-1 MQTNLQTLNLFNKSK
+1 
-16 KTTMQK
+16 MQK
-22 SLFLFLIFCFSF
+22 SIFFFFLFCCSF
-34 GNAQT
+34 GNAQIAAD
-39 SFVNNS
+39 NNS
-45 IIPAPNSYKATGD
+45 IIPAPTFYKAAGD
-58 SIRLNGQIKF
+58 SIRLNGFIKVV
-68 TFEKN
+68 FENN
-73 KFSARELKTAQ
+73 KYSRRELKSAQ
-84 IFESAIN
+84 IFEAAIN
-91 STTSNKKSNI
+91 KNTTSKKGNV

-107 KNPSVS
+107 EIPSFS
-113 LKKEAYKIT
+113 LKKEAYTINIT
-122 ITPKKITVTGSE
+122 SKKITVTGSE

-139 AVQSLLQL
+139 AVQSLLQM
-147 LPNKPKNQEI
+147 LPNKPSTQET
-157 KLPCVTIEDEPRYDY
+157 KLPVVTIEDQPRYAY

-178 VCRHFFSVDV
+178 VCRHFFPVDV

-216 EIKKYPKLTEVG
+216 EIKKYPKLTEIG

-237 NKFERFPYFF
+237 NKFERSSYFF
-247 DGNPYEGFY
+247 DGNPYGGFY
-256 TQEEIKDVV
+256 TQEEIKEVV
-265 KFAEDHYVNI
+265 KFAAEHYVNI
-275 IPEIEMPGHAT
+275 IPEIEMPGHAS

-299 DRQYKVIEYWGVFD
+299 ERQYNVVEYWGVFE

-353 RWKECP
+353 RWKACP

-366 DLGLKDEHELQ
+366 DLGLKNEHELQ

-383 IEKFLNANGRQILGW
+383 IEKFLNSNGRQILGW

-463 MYNYNPTPVDS
+463 IYNYNPTPVDS
-474 LTVEEQKYIIGVQ
+474 LTTEEQKYILGVQ

-500 LNYMIYPRVFAL
+500 LNYMLYPRVFAL
-512 AEIAWTQPQNKNYNH
+512 AEIAWTEPQNKNYNH
-527 FILNQIPYHLEKLEA
+527 FILNQIPHHLEKLES

-547 KVPSPFGSNET
+547 KVPTPFGANET

-564 YVLDLKPT
+564 YVLDLQPT
-572 IKSGQIFYTIDGY
+572 IKNGQIFYTIDGY
-585 NPDETAELYT
+585 NPDETAVLYE
-595 KPVTINIPKG
+595 KPVNINIPKG
-605 EFRIIKTVQI
+605 EYRIIKTVQI
-615 SPSGRRSSISKILV
+615 SPGGRRSSINKILV

-639 IKPTKKGL
+639 LKPTKKGL
-647 KFDYY
+647 KYDYY
-652 TGTLFQQVQDL
+652 TGTFQQLQDL
-663 DLAKPVNSGIFEGA
+663 ELAKPINSGILEGA
-677 ISSEKWK
+677 VSSEKWK

-692 LKFNGY
+692 LKFDGY
-698 IFIPE
+698 IYIPE

-732 HWLNEAYGAVKLEKG
+732 HWQNEAYGVVKLEKG
-747 FHKINIG
+747 FHKININ

-760 GTTLTCYIQQ
+760 GTTLTCYIQE
-770 EGKEKQEISAS
+770 EGKQKQEINAS